1 MKGEAYFRKLA
12 DRYEAIAPTMR
23 SAKDRE
29 TVAAIAAQYR
39 QKAEEAQRR
48 RPRSSDP

>member
-1 MKGEAYFRKLA
+1 MKGADYFRKLA

-23 SAKDRE
+23 SEKDRE

-39 QKAEEAQRR
+39 QKAEEALRR
-48 RPRSSDP
+48 DQPS

>member
-1 MKGEAYFRKLA
+1 MKGEDYFRKLA

-23 SAKDRE
+23 SEKDRE

-48 RPRSSDP
+48 GQRSADP